1 MSEQYLQAT
10 HIPVRIYKAQGA
22 AQSETLPDWLSA
34 DYVDLHERV
43 IEFVFHTI
51 SDSDLAQPD
60 AIAHKYYGD
69 SRWWWLVCT
78 YNGIVNPM
86 RDMYLGQRIRV
97 PALHQAQM
105 SMQSTPDPEKEDRR
119 GQVVTLD

>member
-69 SRWWWLVCT
+69 SKWWWLVCT

-105 SMQSTPDPEKEDRR
+105 SMQSIPDPEKEDRR
-119 GQVVTLD
+119 GQVITLD